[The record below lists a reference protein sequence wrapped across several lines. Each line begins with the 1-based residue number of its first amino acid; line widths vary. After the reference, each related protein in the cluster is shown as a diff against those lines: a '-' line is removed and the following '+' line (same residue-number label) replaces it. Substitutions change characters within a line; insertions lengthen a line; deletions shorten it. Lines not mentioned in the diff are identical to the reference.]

1 MYFTLFQSI
10 KNLVS
15 MARKHVVVRCCAI
28 LALYCFCL
36 VVPEREIVAQETKSI
51 EIQSIEIQ
59 SAEARN
65 NELSSLFSAS
75 FLAPDTTRTEYA
87 GLFVHYILGGFSPRL
102 ADYPDNWIA
111 SYTPLRS
118 SFRTISFGLNSD
130 SPFRLPFLTKRQ
142 NNAWFQGLR
151 FGVQIEAQL
160 SDISIVES
168 SDSVRL
174 ANGSV
179 LRGEFQHSAF
189 ANLRSLALTPSL
201 RYTLASGL
209 TASIGAR
216 LGVVNSSNIR
226 MVDTIIALRSGG
238 TAPLA
243 ENLLRPIIDDARI
256 RGLRADEFSI
266 VAGIGYNIRLDKLL
280 QIRPEVLANIPIKSS
295 NDSSRWRNTAPSLRF
310 GVSVMFNTEKVIPVP
325 DTTYIRDTAI
335 VLVAYNQKPLLRIV
349 SRRVEVRPAE
359 YPEEPPSV
367 KIEESYR
374 REIPKPKPI
383 LTASIDAEFALLPP
397 RKNVRDSLTR
407 EAVLASAQFRRTL
420 SLNAEKT
427 AIRFTP
433 ICANSTNA
441 SLYAD
446 ALQEYFSVPPLS
458 LQRLESSTNTILA
471 DTTLLV
477 SALPYIRFTPRVV
490 SEISLKGTELRI
502 VRERPRGRSGVE
514 SSLAGKAVQ
523 KESPQKE
530 SPQEARRIT
539 LAVFTDTSAN
549 VREQAGSGGGG
560 AQILWSPTRQ
570 PDMFIAPN
578 ERLFYAF
585 RVFDEEGA
593 EATVDSGSI
602 TLRTEPNTGNLGV
615 KRSIEVYA
623 FENNV
628 NLADFMRSL
637 IAINIQNAERVCIVP
652 PQGMTAHSGNDSTK
666 NDANEMRLRVQLL
679 ERSLPNAEQQ
689 TLSIFSQLPS
699 FNASNGEAFEESLLQ
714 SPTRPPTALSE
725 REQRLRTTLAQMLLV
740 FVERR
745 L

>member
-1 MYFTLFQSI
+1 MYFTLFQST
-10 KNLVS
+10 KDLFRV
-15 MARKHVVVRCCAI
+15 ARKHVVMRRCAI
-28 LALYCFCL
+28 LALCCSFL
-36 VVPEREIVAQETKSI
+36 IVSEIKLFAQEVQPLET
-51 EIQSIEIQ
+51 
-59 SAEARN
+59 RN
-65 NELSSLFSAS
+65 SELSSLFPAN

-87 GLFVHYILGGFSPRL
+87 GLFVHYIVGGFSTRL
-102 ADYPDNWIA
+102 ADYPDTWAA

-118 SFRTISFGLNSD
+118 SLRTISFGLNSD

-151 FGVQIEAQL
+151 FGMQIEAQL

-174 ANGSV
+174 SNGSV

-201 RYTLASGL
+201 RYSFASGL

-226 MVDTIIALRSGG
+226 MVDTVLALRSSG
-238 TAPLA
+238 TTPLA
-243 ENLLRPIIDDARI
+243 GNLLRPIIDDARI
-256 RGLRADEFSI
+256 SGLRAEEFSI

-280 QIRPEVLANIPIKSS
+280 QIRPEVLANIPIKSP
-295 NDSSRWRNTAPSLRF
+295 NDSSGWRNTAPSLRF
-310 GVSVMFNTEKVIPVP
+310 GVSVMFNTEKVVPVP
-325 DTTYIRDTAI
+325 DTSYVRDTAI
-335 VLVAYNQKPLLRIV
+335 VLLAHNQQPLLRLV

-397 RKNVRDSLTR
+397 RKNSRDSLTR
-407 EAVLASAQFRRTL
+407 KAPLGNVQFRRTL

-433 ICANSTNA
+433 ICANATNA
-441 SLYAD
+441 SVYAD
-446 ALQEYFSVPPLS
+446 VLQEYFSVPPLR

-490 SEISLKGTELRI
+490 SEISLKGTELCI
-502 VRERPRGRSGVE
+502 VRERPHGRS
-514 SSLAGKAVQ
+514 SM
-523 KESPQKE
+523 E
-530 SPQEARRIT
+530 SPQEARRLR
-539 LAVFTDTSAN
+539 LATFTDTSAN
-549 VREQAGSGGGG
+549 AREQQRDNGGE
-560 AQILWSPTRQ
+560 AHILWSPTRQ
-570 PDMFIAPN
+570 PDVFLAPN
-578 ERLFYAF
+578 ERLFYTF

-593 EATVDSGSI
+593 EAAIDSGSI
-602 TLRTEPNTGNLGV
+602 TLRTEPSTGNLGV

-623 FENNV
+623 FEKDV
-628 NLADFMRSL
+628 HLADFMRSL
-637 IAINIQNAERVCIVP
+637 IAINVHNAERVCIVP
-652 PQGMTAHSGNDSTK
+652 PQGMTELPGNDSTK

-699 FNASNGEAFEESLLQ
+699 FNASNGQAFEGNALQ
-714 SPTRPPTALSE
+714 SPTHLPSALSE
-725 REQRLRTTLAQMLLV
+725 REQRLQSTLAQMLLV